1 MTKEIYMKLIYTFF
15 CMLYFFAG
23 KAQSIDSLALTS
35 FSDAVLEL
43 QNSELIR
50 NGTLSVNVK
59 SVTDKKTIFAI
70 NSEKSLPS
78 ASILKLVS
86 TATILSVLGGD
97 FRYQTFL
104 EYDGFIN
111 KDTLTGN
118 IYIRGTGDPA
128 LGSERFKDY
137 PSSTALINRWTAAIQ
152 KAGIKYIKGDV
163 LSDASYFDNNMLAD
177 SWIWADLGN
186 YYGAG
191 VSGLNFNDNQYRI
204 KFKPGVDEGDPA
216 AFLGIEPAIPYLT
229 FANRVT
235 TGERGSGD
243 KTIVYGNPLSNNVI
257 LTGTVPR
264 GVPAFSVKGSIPD
277 PGAYAAFALKQNLVN
292 VIPVISETLAVK
304 ETKPSMMLTA
314 KTVLDEYKSPPLK
327 EICQQA
333 NFWSVNLYADSFLK
347 KAGKTLEGKSE
358 YNDAAKAVTNYW
370 VNRSADMRGFFIKDG
385 SGLSP
390 SGSVTTHN
398 ITDILSLATKE
409 ASYSDFYKGIAILGV
424 NGTVRNLGK
433 GTKAAGNVRAKSG
446 SFEGTRAYAGYV
458 TTKSGAVLS
467 FAIIANKYQQESSRI
482 VSEEL
487 VRLMTLLAEL

>member
-1 MTKEIYMKLIYTFF
+1 MKLIYTFF
-15 CMLYFFAG
+15 CMLIFLAG
-23 KAQSIDSLALTS
+23 KAQSIDSLALTG

-50 NGTLSVNVK
+50 NGTLSVSVK
-59 SVTDKKTIFAI
+59 SVMDKKTIFAI

-104 EYDGFIN
+104 EYDGYVN
-111 KDTLTGN
+111 KDTLVGN
-118 IYIRGTGDPA
+118 IYIRGTGDPS
-128 LGSERFKDY
+128 LGSDRFKEY
-137 PSSTALINRWTAAIQ
+137 PSSAALITRWTAAIQ

-163 LSDASYFDNNMLAD
+163 FADASYFDTNSLAD
-177 SWIWADLGN
+177 SWIWGDLGN

-204 KFKPGVDEGDPA
+204 KFKPGIGEDDPA
-216 AFLGIEPAIPYLT
+216 GFQGIEPAIPYLIFT
-229 FANRVT
+229 NKVT

-243 KTIVYGNPLSNNVI
+243 KTVVYGNPLSNQII

-264 GVPAFSVKGSIPD
+264 GVPTFSVKGSIPD
-277 PGAYAAFALKQNLVN
+277 PASYAAYALKQSLSATIRI
-292 VIPVISETLAVK
+292 IPETLTFK
-304 ETKPSMMLTA
+304 LA
-314 KTVLDEYKSPPLK
+314 KTSSMLGPKKVLDEYKSPPLR

-347 KAGKTLEGKSE
+347 KAGKVLEGKSD
-358 YNDAAKAVTNYW
+358 YDDAAKAITNYW
-370 VNRSADMRGFFIKDG
+370 WNRKADMRGFFIKDG

-390 SGSVTTHN
+390 SGSVTTN
-398 ITDILSLATKE
+398 NMTDILSIATKE
-409 ASYSDFYKGIAILGV
+409 ASYPDFYKSIAVLGL

-433 GTKAAGNVRAKSG
+433 GTKAAGNIRAKSG
-446 SFEGTRAYAGYV
+446 SIEGTRAYAGYV
-458 TTKSGAVLS
+458 TTRSGSVLS

-487 VRLMTLLAEL
+487 VRIMTLLAEL

>member
-1 MTKEIYMKLIYTFF
+1 MKLIYTFF
-15 CMLYFFAG
+15 CVLILFGG
-23 KAQSIDSLALTS
+23 KAQSIDSLALTG

-50 NGTLSVNVK
+50 NGTLSVSVK
-59 SVTDKKTIFAI
+59 SVNDKKTIFAI

-104 EYDGFIN
+104 EYDGFIM
-111 KDTLTGN
+111 KDTLVGN
-118 IYIRGTGDPA
+118 IYIRGTGDPS
-128 LGSERFKDY
+128 LGSERFKEY
-137 PSSTALINRWTAAIQ
+137 PSGSQLITRWTSAIQ
-152 KAGIKYIKGDV
+152 KTGIKYIKGDV
-163 LSDASYFDNNMLAD
+163 LADATYFDKNTLAD
-177 SWIWADLGN
+177 SWIWGDLGN

-204 KFKPGVDEGDPA
+204 KFKSGINEDDPA
-216 AFLGIEPAIPYLT
+216 SFLGIEPAIPYLT
-229 FANRVT
+229 FKNLVT

-243 KTIVYGNPLSNNVI
+243 KTVVYGNPLSNQVI

-264 GVPAFSVKGSIPD
+264 GVPTFSVKGSIPD
-277 PGAYAAFALKQNLVN
+277 PATYAAYALKQSLATTIL
-292 VIPVISETLAVK
+292 VIPETMTFRLIKSAIMPGPRK
-304 ETKPSMMLTA
+304 I
-314 KTVLDEYKSPPLK
+314 LDEYKSPPLR

-347 KAGKTLEGKSE
+347 KAGKTLEGKTD
-358 YNDAAKAVTNYW
+358 YDDAAKAVTNYW
-370 VNRSADMRGFFIKDG
+370 WNRKADMRGFFIKDG

-390 SGSVTTHN
+390 SGSVTTN
-398 ITDILSLATKE
+398 NLTDILSLATKE
-409 ASYSDFYKGIAILGV
+409 ASYPDFYKSIAILGV

-433 GTKAAGNVRAKSG
+433 GTKAAGNIRAKSG
-446 SFEGTRAYAGYV
+446 SIEGTRAYAGYV

-467 FAIIANKYQQESSRI
+467 FAMIANKYQQENSRT

-487 VRLMTLLAEL
+487 VRLMTLLAGF

>member
-1 MTKEIYMKLIYTFF
+1 MKLIYTFF
-15 CMLYFFAG
+15 CMLIFFAG
-23 KAQSIDSLALTS
+23 KAQPIDSLALTG

-50 NGTLSVNVK
+50 NGTLSVSVK
-59 SVTDKKTIFAI
+59 SVVDKKTIFAI

-104 EYDGFIN
+104 EYDGYVM
-111 KDTLTGN
+111 KDTLVGN
-118 IYIRGTGDPA
+118 IYIRGTGDPS
-128 LGSERFKDY
+128 LGSDRFKEY
-137 PSSTALINRWTAAIQ
+137 PSSAQLITRWTAAIQ

-163 LSDASYFDNNMLAD
+163 LADASYFDANTLAD
-177 SWIWADLGN
+177 SWIWGDLGN

-191 VSGLNFNDNQYRI
+191 VSGLNFNDNQYKI
-204 KFKPGVDEGDPA
+204 KFKPGVDEDDPA
-216 AFLGIEPAIPYLT
+216 IFQGIEPSIPYLI
-229 FANRVT
+229 FSNKVT

-243 KTIVYGNPLSNNVI
+243 KTVVYGNPLSNQVI

-264 GVPAFSVKGSIPD
+264 GVPTFSVKGSIPD
-277 PGAYAAFALKQNLVN
+277 PATYVAYALKQSINTT
-292 VIPVISETLAVK
+292 IPVISETVTFKL
-304 ETKPSMMLTA
+304 TKSVVLPGPR
-314 KTVLDEYKSPPLK
+314 KILDEYKSPPLK

-347 KAGKTLEGKSE
+347 KAGKILQGKSD
-358 YNDAAKAVTNYW
+358 YDDAAKAVTNFW
-370 VNRSADMRGFFIKDG
+370 WNRKADMRGFVIKDG

-390 SGSVTTHN
+390 SGSVTTN
-398 ITDILSLATKE
+398 NMTDILSLATKE
-409 ASYSDFYKGIAILGV
+409 ASYPDFYKSIAILGV

-433 GTKAAGNVRAKSG
+433 GTKAAGNIRAKSG
-446 SFEGTRAYAGYV
+446 SIEGTRAYAGYV
-458 TTKSGAVLS
+458 TTKSGSILS
-467 FAIIANKYQQESSRI
+467 FAIIANKYQQESSRL

-487 VRLMTLLAEL
+487 VRIMTLLAGL

>member
-1 MTKEIYMKLIYTFF
+1 MKLIYTLF
-15 CMLYFFAG
+15 CMLVFFAG
-23 KAQSIDSLALTS
+23 KAQPIDSLALIG

-50 NGTLSVNVK
+50 NGTLSVSVK
-59 SVTDKKTIFAI
+59 SVADKKTIFGI

-86 TATILSVLGGD
+86 TASILSVLGGD

-104 EYDGFIN
+104 EYDGFVN
-111 KDTLTGN
+111 KDTLVGN
-118 IYIRGTGDPA
+118 IYIRGTGDPS

-137 PSSTALINRWTAAIQ
+137 PSSAALIARWTAAIQ
-152 KAGIKYIKGDV
+152 KFGIKFIKGDV
-163 LSDASYFDNNMLAD
+163 FADASYFDSNTIAD
-177 SWIWADLGN
+177 SWIWGDLGN

-204 KFKPGVDEGDPA
+204 KFEPGIQEDDPA
-216 AFLGIEPAIPYLT
+216 VFQGIEPSIPYLI
-229 FANRVT
+229 FSNKVT

-243 KTIVYGNPLSNNVI
+243 KTVVYGNPLSNQVI

-264 GVPAFSVKGSIPD
+264 GVSSFSVKGSIPD
-277 PGAYAAFALKQNLVN
+277 PAYYAAYALKQSLSGTIKI
-292 VIPVISETLAVK
+292 IPESLTFKL
-304 ETKPSMMLTA
+304 TKAASTFGP
-314 KTVLDEYKSPPLK
+314 KKILDEYKSPPLR

-333 NFWSVNLYADSFLK
+333 NFWSINLYADSFLK
-347 KAGKTLEGKSE
+347 KAGKVLEGKSD
-358 YNDAAKAVTNYW
+358 YDDAAKAITNFW
-370 VNRSADMRGFFIKDG
+370 WNKKADMRGFFIKDG

-390 SGSVTTHN
+390 SGSITTN
-398 ITDILSLATKE
+398 NLTDILSLATKE
-409 ASYSDFYKGIAILGV
+409 ASYPDFYKSIAVLGV

-433 GTKAAGNVRAKSG
+433 GTKASGNIRAKSG
-446 SFEGTRAYAGYV
+446 SIEGTRAYAGYV

-487 VRLMTLLAEL
+487 VRLMTLLAGL

>member
-1 MTKEIYMKLIYTFF
+1 MKLIYTFF
-15 CMLYFFAG
+15 CMLIFLAG

-50 NGTLSVNVK
+50 NGTLSVSVK
-59 SVTDKKTIFAI
+59 SVADKKTIFAI

-104 EYDGFIN
+104 EYDGYVK
-111 KDTLTGN
+111 KDTLVGN
-118 IYIRGTGDPA
+118 IYIRGTGDPS
-128 LGSERFKDY
+128 LGSDRFKEY
-137 PSSTALINRWTAAIQ
+137 PSSAALIARWTAAIQ
-152 KAGIKYIKGDV
+152 KVGIKYIKGDV
-163 LSDASYFDNNMLAD
+163 LADASYFDSNSLAD
-177 SWIWADLGN
+177 SWIWGDLGN

-204 KFKPGVDEGDPA
+204 KFKPGVGEGDPA
-216 AFLGIEPAIPYLT
+216 GFQGIEPAIPYLIFT
-229 FANRVT
+229 NRVT

-243 KTIVYGNPLSNNVI
+243 KTVVYGNPLSNQII

-264 GVPAFSVKGSIPD
+264 GVPTFSVKGSIPD
-277 PGAYAAFALKQNLVN
+277 PAIYAAYALKQSLSATVQI
-292 VIPVISETLAVK
+292 IPETLTFKLVK
-304 ETKPSMMLTA
+304 TASMLGP
-314 KTVLDEYKSPPLK
+314 KKVLDEYKSPPLR

-347 KAGKTLEGKSE
+347 KAGKVLEGKSD
-358 YNDAAKAVTNYW
+358 YDDAAKAVTNYW
-370 VNRSADMRGFFIKDG
+370 WNRKADMRGFFIKDG

-390 SGSVTTHN
+390 SGSVTTN
-398 ITDILSLATKE
+398 NMTDILSLVTKE
-409 ASYSDFYKGIAILGV
+409 ASYPDFYKSIAVLGL

-433 GTKAAGNVRAKSG
+433 GTKAAGNIRAKSG
-446 SFEGTRAYAGYV
+446 SIEGTRAYAGYV
-458 TTKSGAVLS
+458 TTKSGSVLT
-467 FAIIANKYQQESSRI
+467 FAIIANKYQQESSRL

-487 VRLMTLLAEL
+487 VRIMTLLAQL

>member
-1 MTKEIYMKLIYTFF
+1 MKLIFTFF
-15 CMLYFFAG
+15 CMLILHEI
-23 KAQSIDSLALTS
+23 KAQSIDSLALTG

-50 NGTLSVNVK
+50 NGTLSVSVK
-59 SVTDKKTIFAI
+59 SVADKKTIFAI

-104 EYDGFIN
+104 EYDGLIK
-111 KDTLTGN
+111 KDTLVGN
-118 IYIRGTGDPA
+118 IYIRGTGDPS
-128 LGSERFKDY
+128 LGSDRFKDY
-137 PSSTALINRWTAAIQ
+137 AGSTQLISRWTTAIQ
-152 KAGIKYIKGDV
+152 KLGIKYIKGDI
-163 LSDASYFDNNMLAD
+163 LADASYFDSNTLAD
-177 SWIWADLGN
+177 SWIWGDLGN

-204 KFKPGVDEGDPA
+204 KFKPGVDEGDPTTL
-216 AFLGIEPAIPYLT
+216 LGIEPAIPYLVFT
-229 FANRVT
+229 NRVT

-243 KTIVYGNPLSNNVI
+243 KTVVYGNPLSNQVV

-264 GVPAFSVKGSIPD
+264 GVATFSVKGSIPD
-277 PGAYAAFALKQNLVN
+277 PAMYAAYALKQNLSGTVTF
-292 VIPVISETLAVK
+292 ISEPAALKGAATSLLPTGK
-304 ETKPSMMLTA
+304 K
-314 KTVLDEYKSPPLK
+314 VLDEYKSPPLRD
-327 EICQQA
+327 ICQQA
-333 NFWSVNLYADSFLK
+333 NFWSVNLYADAFLK
-347 KAGKTLEGKSE
+347 RAGKQLEGKSD
-358 YNDAAKAVTNYW
+358 YDDAARAVTNYW
-370 VNRSADMRGFFIKDG
+370 LNRKADMRGFFIKDG

-398 ITDILSLATKE
+398 LTDILSLATKE
-409 ASYSDFYKGIAILGV
+409 ASYPDFYKSIAVLGL

-433 GTKAAGNVRAKSG
+433 GTKAAGNIHAKSG
-446 SFEGTRAYAGYV
+446 SIEGTRAYAGYV

-467 FAIIANKYQQESSRI
+467 FAMIANKYQQESSRT

-487 VRLMTLLAEL
+487 ARLMTLLAEL